1 MMPDSLYI
9 ITGQS
14 GSGKTTAIGALEDI
28 GVYCVDNI
36 PVTLIPPLV
45 ESLEQSGKSGSL
57 GIGLD
62 MRTPD
67 YFEKLHEV
75 IDELK
80 AKSIPIKLVFLETT
94 ESALIQRYS
103 EVRRPHPMERGEGL
117 EAAIAAERLALASV
131 RALSDEVINT
141 TKLTSHM
148 LRKTIQRLQGENKE
162 LRMQVSLLSFGFKHG
177 LPASADLVFDVRFL
191 PNPHYIQE
199 LRPMTGLDSEVKDY
213 VMKHESASEFVS
225 HCATMLTTLLP
236 QYQRE
241 GKAYLT
247 VALGCTGGQHRSVS
261 VARALAESL
270 HKSGVSVDVRHR
282 EIREVSQ

>member
-1 MMPDSLYI
+1 MKQEGLYI

-28 GVYCVDNI
+28 GIYCVDNI
-36 PVTLIPPLV
+36 PVTLIPPLIETV
-45 ESLEQSGKSGSL
+45 THSDKTGPL

-67 YFEKLHEV
+67 YFEKLHGV
-75 IDELK
+75 IEDLK
-80 AKSIPIKLVFLETT
+80 GKNIPIKLIFLETT
-94 ESALIQRYS
+94 ESTLIQRYS
-103 EVRRPHPMERGEGL
+103 EVRRPHPLERGQGL
-117 EAAIAAERLALASV
+117 EDAIGQERLALASV
-131 RALSDEVINT
+131 RAIADEVVNT

-148 LRKTIQRLQGENKE
+148 LRKTIQRLHGEDEE
-162 LRMQVSLLSFGFKHG
+162 LRMQISLLSFGFKHG

-191 PNPHYIQE
+191 PNPHYIAE
-199 LRPMTGLDSEVKDY
+199 LRPMTGLNPEVKNY
-213 VMKHESASEFVS
+213 VMQHNSASDFVS
-225 HCATMLTTLLP
+225 QCATMLKTLLP

-270 HKSGVSVDVRHR
+270 HESGVSVDVRHR